1 MRSIFTQPNPM
12 NENKDNDLD
21 SKPVSM
27 VGRIIYKLKIFARR
41 YYKYPYPKEKFFQE
55 IAEKTVGD
63 AHGNCSKEVFTKQ
76 RIKLLWFYVKSQAL
90 LYILMVQTELKNK
103 FLHPGQKAFYAYKF
117 GTDSLHIDAKL
128 EGLKDQFSDHDD
140 ILKP

>member
-1 MRSIFTQPNPM
+1 M
-12 NENKDNDLD
+12 NENKNNALD

-27 VGRIIYKLKIFARR
+27 VGRIIYKLKIFAKR

-55 IAEKTVGD
+55 IAEKTVAD
-63 AHGNCSKEVFTKQ
+63 AHGNCPKEIFTKQ

-90 LYILMVQTELKNK
+90 LYIIMVQKELKNR

-117 GTDSLHIDAKL
+117 GTDSFHIDAKL
-128 EGLKDQFSDHDD
+128 EDLREQFSDPED